1 MSMNVPT
8 WLQGTAL
15 LLPLFSFVFFYP
27 LFMAWMW
34 MIGGLRYHFH
44 YERTDSADP
53 NFEPVL
59 KSTPRVSILVPCF
72 NEEANVAEVVAT
84 LDRLH
89 YPDFEIICIND
100 GSGDSTGRIL
110 DRMLSQY
117 PRLRVIHQSNNQ
129 GKAVALNTAAALAT
143 GEFLICIDGDALLD
157 RHIVPWMLRH
167 FDSPRVAAVTGN
179 PRVRTRS
186 TLLGKIQVGEF
197 SSIIGLIK
205 RAQCTYG
212 RVFTVSG
219 VIAAFRRSA
228 LHQVGYWSP
237 DMLTEDIDISWKL
250 QTNHWTIHFEPR
262 ALVWIL
268 MPETINGLWKQRL
281 RWSMGGIQ
289 VILKYAHKL
298 LAWRQRRMWII
309 WVEYVA
315 SVAWSYAMFLILV
328 LWGLSQ
334 LVTLPPALHVGSN
347 LPAWPGVIIGST
359 CLLQFLV
366 SLLMDRRYEPNLL
379 RYYFWMVWYPLAYWM
394 LTMLTSVW
402 ALPKTLLRRRG
413 KRAVWVSPDRGVQQ
427 EVTRK

>member
-1 MSMNVPT
+1 MNAPT

-15 LLPLFSFVFFYP
+15 LVPLFSFVFFYP

-34 MIGGLRYHFH
+34 MIGGLRYYFH
-44 YERTDSADP
+44 YERKDSADE

-59 KSTPRVSILVPCF
+59 KSTPKVSILVPCF

-100 GSGDSTGRIL
+100 GSADRTGAL
-110 DRMLSQY
+110 LNQMLSHY
-117 PRLRVIHQSNNQ
+117 PRLRVIHQSSNQ
-129 GKAVALNTAAALAT
+129 GKAVALNTAAPLAT

-157 RHIVPWMLRH
+157 PHVVPWMLRH

-186 TLLGKIQVGEF
+186 TLVGKIQVGEF

-250 QTNHWTIHFEPR
+250 QTNHWTIRFEPR

-268 MPETINGLWKQRL
+268 MPETIKGLWKQRL

-289 VILKYAHKL
+289 VILKYAPKL
-298 LAWRQRRMWII
+298 LVWRQRRMWLI

-315 SVAWSYAMFLILV
+315 SVAWSYAMFLVFI

-334 LVTLPPALHVGSN
+334 VVTLPPALHVGSN

>member
-1 MSMNVPT
+1 
-8 WLQGTAL
+8 
-15 LLPLFSFVFFYP
+15 
-27 LFMAWMW
+27 
-34 MIGGLRYHFH
+34 
-44 YERTDSADP
+44 
-53 NFEPVL
+53 
-59 KSTPRVSILVPCF
+59 
-72 NEEANVAEVVAT
+72 
-84 LDRLH
+84 
-89 YPDFEIICIND
+89 
-100 GSGDSTGRIL
+100 
-110 DRMLSQY
+110 
-117 PRLRVIHQSNNQ
+117 
-129 GKAVALNTAAALAT
+129 
-143 GEFLICIDGDALLD
+143 
-157 RHIVPWMLRH
+157 
-167 FDSPRVAAVTGN
+167 
-179 PRVRTRS
+179 
-186 TLLGKIQVGEF
+186 
-197 SSIIGLIK
+197 
-205 RAQCTYG
+205 
-212 RVFTVSG
+212 
-219 VIAAFRRSA
+219 
-228 LHQVGYWSP
+228 
-237 DMLTEDIDISWKL
+237 
-250 QTNHWTIHFEPR
+250 
-262 ALVWIL
+262 